1 MQEQYT
7 PYEKNLMRK
16 YQRDEITASI
26 IYKNIAKR
34 EKNEKNKEVLLKI
47 SSEEHEHALLWER
60 YLGEKAKPSR
70 AKILCYGLMSILFGY
85 TFVIKLME
93 KNEYQGIEDMRLLQ
107 DKISNINDIIAQ
119 EKAHE
124 AALIDLLDEERLKY
138 VGAMVLGLNDALVE
152 LTGTI
157 AGLTLALANT
167 RLVALAG
174 IITGISA
181 TLSMAASN
189 YLAER
194 ASGNDKALKA
204 SVYTGIAYLITVV
217 LLVAPY
223 LIYPQDM
230 YLAALFTMLAIMILI
245 IFIFNYYVSVAKSLP
260 FFKRFGEM
268 AGISLGVAIISFV
281 IGLLARHF
289 LNIDI

>member
-107 DKISNINDIIAQ
+107 DKISNINDIPPGRSCRYNNGHIGHFIYGGFKLFGRTRQRQRGRIESQRLYRYSISYNGGAAGIALFVIP
-119 EKAHE
+119 AG
-124 AALIDLLDEERLKY
+124 Y
-138 VGAMVLGLNDALVE
+138 VLGGFVYDVGDNDTDNIHLQLLCIGGKE
-152 LTGTI
+152 
-157 AGLTLALANT
+157 
-167 RLVALAG
+167 
-174 IITGISA
+174 SA
-181 TLSMAASN
+181 
-189 YLAER
+189 
-194 ASGNDKALKA
+194 
-204 SVYTGIAYLITVV
+204 V
-217 LLVAPY
+217 L
-223 LIYPQDM
+223 
-230 YLAALFTMLAIMILI
+230 
-245 IFIFNYYVSVAKSLP
+245 
-260 FFKRFGEM
+260 
-268 AGISLGVAIISFV
+268 
-281 IGLLARHF
+281 
-289 LNIDI
+289 